1 MSFFFLNKVFKVLL
15 DLIWMKEFNGPFMNL
30 AYSVF
35 SSSTMKHPNPGHSQN
50 LKEVLQSVMEV
61 FNLGSVT
68 TNDIM
73 RVNQHC

>member
-1 MSFFFLNKVFKVLL
+1 
-15 DLIWMKEFNGPFMNL
+15 MNL

-61 FNLGSVT
+61 FNFGSVT

-73 RVNQHC
+73 QVNQHCSEKIVTRVRQEHLCFNTL